1 MTTTMTDR
9 HSMKGGD
16 SEMQSFATDRLRL
29 INAMRAD
36 EIRQAENDRRFTRRA
51 PSIRRAIG
59 TSIARFGTRLAG
71 DSPYELARTR

>member
-1 MTTTMTDR
+1 MTDR

-16 SEMQSFATDRLRL
+16 SEMQSFVTDRLRL

-36 EIRQAENDRRFTRRA
+36 QIRQAGYDRRFASPA
-51 PSIRRAIG
+51 PSIRRALG

-71 DSPYELARTR
+71 ESTYELARTR